1 MAVSSAMKARPFS
14 VAADAR
20 QFVKRF
26 MSSEITDASCL
37 FAFFVCLF
45 TRKLSKI
52 IAVHSAMK
60 ARHFRIAADYRRF
73 IKRFMA

>member
-26 MSSEITDASCL
+26 MSSEIKDASCL
-37 FAFFVCLF
+37 FVCLF
-45 TRKLSKI
+45 GCIQR
-52 IAVHSAMK
+52 
-60 ARHFRIAADYRRF
+60 
-73 IKRFMA
+73 

>member
-26 MSSEITDASCL
+26 MSSEIMDASCL
-37 FAFFVCLF
+37 FVRLLVCLF
-45 TRKLSKI
+45 ILFGRKLPKN
-52 IAVHSAMK
+52 M
-60 ARHFRIAADYRRF
+60 ARLDLSE
-73 IKRFMA
+73 

>member
-37 FAFFVCLF
+37 FVCLF
-45 TRKLSKI
+45 GRIQGQPRKFSSIHLFGIVLESI
-52 IAVHSAMK
+52 WQ
-60 ARHFRIAADYRRF
+60 
-73 IKRFMA
+73 

>member
-37 FAFFVCLF
+37 FVCLFVCLLIGLFACLFVDWFVCLF
-45 TRKLSKI
+45 VCLLGSIQRLWQ
-52 IAVHSAMK
+52 
-60 ARHFRIAADYRRF
+60 
-73 IKRFMA
+73 